1 MTAVKI
7 TADFSDIL
15 IQSVWRPWLR
25 CCFHSEKALFMALC
39 KGKTELRP
47 EMGEEATDERFEAA
61 GKRVYGK
68 KKRLRRALM
77 GMCPFCFMAPV
88 RFFVAAGKNPVRKPA
103 AAMLTG

>member
-1 MTAVKI
+1 M
-7 TADFSDIL
+7 
-15 IQSVWRPWLR
+15 R
-25 CCFHSEKALFMALC
+25 CCLRPEKAPFMVLC

-88 RFFVAAGKNPVRKPA
+88 RFLVAAGKNPVWKPVV
-103 AAMLTG
+103 AMLTS